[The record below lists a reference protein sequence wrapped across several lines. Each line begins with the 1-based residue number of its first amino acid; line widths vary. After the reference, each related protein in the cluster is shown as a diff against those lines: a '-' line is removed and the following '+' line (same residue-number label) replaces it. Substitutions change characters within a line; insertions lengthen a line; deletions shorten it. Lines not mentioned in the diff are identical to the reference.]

1 MCRTDVS
8 CTKEAGF
15 KRSHVGPQAKFL
27 LSAHPILMARDLPR
41 TLPSQNFVFA
51 KEVRAGTYAGPLL
64 PPAATVRARRAI
76 PFRKIPPTAA
86 VINAHIRS
94 ADVGI
99 RLATICFSSYVVVL
113 VAVISEFL
121 GSSSFFHYH
130 PPGRCASKRSLPNAC
145 ALIIAPCFCDTL
157 LFSRASNPSISL
169 YRSLLL
175 PLDFSYPGTSCLCG
189 PSSCSLSLQP
199 PPIGRLSHL
208 PTLTPISLLQGGGRK
223 DVQSLHV
230 CACTSVLLQARRT
243 DLTFFPPSLCK
254 RCRSGEDV

>member
-1 MCRTDVS
+1 MFAVHLGAIERLRFDSARLYADVFVCRTDVS

-189 PSSCSLSLQP
+189 PSSSHSPSLPPSFSPLTRSLS
-199 PPIGRLSHL
+199 
-208 PTLTPISLLQGGGRK
+208 IS
-223 DVQSLHV
+223 
-230 CACTSVLLQARRT
+230 
-243 DLTFFPPSLCK
+243 FFLALPPSHGSLP
-254 RCRSGEDV
+254 REG